1 MSKIPEKPEDIFD
14 EFKDDYITIF
24 GDDLVSVILYGS
36 GARGEY
42 IAKKSDINFLIV
54 LNDNGMEYLNDSI
67 DLVAKWEKRRVPV
80 PLFLSEDYIKSS
92 LDAFPLE
99 FFNIRLAYSVAY
111 GKDVLKDLNI
121 EKGNLR
127 LQCERELKAKLL
139 LLRRSFLQA
148 NGEVRLLTGLVKQ
161 SFSAFISIFNALLY
175 LKGNEI
181 PGEYLSIIKEMSE
194 NYDINRDLFKD
205 LSQIKKEEK
214 KFTKD
219 EIKKIVWEYIL
230 EIKGLSKK
238 VDQMVNS

>member
-54 LNDNGMEYLNDSI
+54 LNDNGMEHLNDSI
-67 DLVAKWEKRRVPV
+67 DLVAKWEKRRIPV

-194 NYDINRDLFKD
+194 NYDINRDLFQD